1 MCNDRRKSGFTLV
14 ELLVVLAVI
23 GLLLALLLPALASV
37 KSEMRTLKC
46 SSNLRSICFKFQL
59 FASGQSE
66 NGRGDSEVL
75 GPNRFFIS
83 DFVESIYRIDEFWDA
98 PDSSFD
104 RLQASNDIALCP
116 AGAKSVQRRRGMPC
130 SSAAVGPTENVS
142 LAFNMR
148 LYRAEV
154 EFNGQPVLAPS
165 AATRVRIDVL
175 DHQHVPLVMD
185 GDGKLAEERSV
196 EPFFIAPPPT
206 SGVGPYA
213 PGRWWMP
220 ATRHRQKT
228 QVGFVGGHVLSSATP
243 ERERW
248 DWSYQAEVS
257 R

>member
-1 MCNDRRKSGFTLV
+1 M
-14 ELLVVLAVI
+14 I
-23 GLLLALLLPALASV
+23 GLLLALLLPVLASV
-37 KSEMRTLKC
+37 KSEMRSLKC

-59 FASGQSE
+59 FAAGDNE

-75 GPNRFFIS
+75 GRNRFFIS

-98 PDSSFD
+98 PDKSLDQLSA
-104 RLQASNDIALCP
+104 ASDIALCP
-116 AGAKSVQRRRGMPC
+116 AGAPWVKRRRGMPC
-130 SSAAVGPTENVS
+130 SSAAVGPAENVS

-165 AATRVRIDVL
+165 AATRVRMDVL

-185 GDGKLAEERSV
+185 VDGQLAGRRSL
-196 EPFFIAPPPT
+196 EPFFVAPPPPV
-206 SGVGPYA
+206 SGAGPYA
-213 PGRWWMP
+213 SGRWWMP
-220 ATRHRQKT
+220 SPRHREKV
-228 QVGFVGGHVLSSATP
+228 QVGFVGGHVLSSAVP

-248 DWSYQAEVS
+248 DWSYQAEVG